1 MDLSFG
7 FKLWVYLFGLGF
19 GSRSSVLG
27 HVTET
32 SMH

>member
-1 MDLSFG
+1 MGL
-7 FKLWVYLFGLGF
+7 VFGLSYGFDF
-19 GSRSSVLG
+19 GSRFSVLG

>member
-1 MDLSFG
+1 MGLA
-7 FKLWVYLFGLGF
+7 FGLGF

>member
-1 MDLSFG
+1 M
-7 FKLWVYLFGLGF
+7 GLGF
-19 GSRSSVLG
+19 GSRFIVLG

>member
-1 MDLSFG
+1 MS
-7 FKLWVYLFGLGF
+7 LGF
-19 GSRSSVLG
+19 GSRFSVLG

>member
-1 MDLSFG
+1 M
-7 FKLWVYLFGLGF
+7 GLGF
-19 GSRSSVLG
+19 GSRFSVLG